1 MLMSNSIIGIS
12 IKPCAQ
18 FWPLL
23 LFPLFGSLL
32 SFLCLLPPYTP
43 TCKHCVE
50 PGIPGSSRPSVLIR
64 LGLPQF
70 WSHTHGEYKFFLLL
84 LLLLLIFFRCFLFV
98 MRLWILWAGCTG
110 ERCIL
115 PPCPACSNSLLT
127 FSVACHRGL
136 EPEPWPLPLTATS
149 NYL

>member
-1 MLMSNSIIGIS
+1 MLMDNSIIGMS

-50 PGIPGSSRPSVLIR
+50 PAR
-64 LGLPQF
+64 LLVPQSLLDLDCLSLDLTLMEKIDAF
-70 WSHTHGEYKFFLLL
+70 GQTKFFLLL
-84 LLLLLIFFRCFLFV
+84 LLLLLIFLSCFLFV
-98 MRLWILWAGCTG
+98 MRL
-110 ERCIL
+110 
-115 PPCPACSNSLLT
+115 
-127 FSVACHRGL
+127 
-136 EPEPWPLPLTATS
+136 
-149 NYL
+149 